1 MLHKIAKLSKTAP
14 PRLPSDTCR
23 SDLDINRRYS
33 WLHQGASNAGFTPL
47 RVPRDERSVMS
58 KIRKLIGFALALA
71 FAMAMLPAM
80 AFADTSYY
88 DLYVNGER
96 FTSDNLAI
104 ECGEGTATYDPAT
117 QTLTLS
123 NASITNAVDYGGID
137 SKLTGDLNIV
147 LRGENHITFD
157 DNFGIKAAGNIEFSG
172 LGSLAI
178 NVAGET
184 KDGISAAG
192 NVSVHGTTL
201 NINAPGGIGI
211 ASDGSVFVDNAKL
224 TSHALY
230 AGVDAVNLTIKNSSV
245 VDISAMEN
253 NCNAAFI
260 SSRDGATGGNL
271 SISNSNV
278 VAKSLFPGLFASGNL
293 TVDGGSVQ
301 SSSTVNSALWARGD
315 LTIKGGAK
323 VMLDGAY
330 PAGCA
335 GDFTVYAAEVDA
347 KSTNTGNIP
356 ALSDSPV
363 INDDF
368 DLTQAVAVDSEGT
381 TIDLIEHDGVEQAKG
396 FLHLYKNIH
405 FITSEKSV
413 TYSFPF
419 TKVVKKGGDIAPGK
433 QEFELEIFNVGVG
446 QIEDYADVTVTAT
459 VATNGVGEYE
469 GLLTIKG
476 PKSQVR
482 DITCEGFCVREK
494 NTGVANWTYSDAVY
508 QIFCH
513 EYEIAADARSAT
525 QSRCEIFPVKLV
537 ETDNGAFYEKTQDT
551 PVASMT
557 FENVYTEKAAPAEGD
572 KPDTDK
578 KPAATTKP
586 AGKKKTTAGKI
597 PSTGDSSAPAME
609 CAALLAIAGVLA
621 VGLSIKKLHGG
632 RSAR

>member
-1 MLHKIAKLSKTAP
+1 
-14 PRLPSDTCR
+14 
-23 SDLDINRRYS
+23 
-33 WLHQGASNAGFTPL
+33 
-47 RVPRDERSVMS
+47 MS
-58 KIRKLIGFALALA
+58 KIRKLMGFASAFAFIIAMLPALA
-71 FAMAMLPAM
+71 FAE
-80 AFADTSYY
+80 TTQY
-88 DLYVNGER
+88 DLFVNGR
-96 FTSDNLAI
+96 QFTSDNLTIA
-104 ECGEGTATYDPAT
+104 CGEGTATYDPGT
-117 QTLTLS
+117 QALTLS

-184 KDGISAAG
+184 RDGISAAG

-230 AGVDAVNLTIKNSSV
+230 AGIDAANLTINNSSV
-245 VDISAMEN
+245 VDISATEN
-253 NCNAAFI
+253 NCNAAYI
-260 SSRDGATGGNL
+260 SSRGGTTGGKL
-271 SISNSNV
+271 SISNSSV
-278 VAKSLFPGLFASGNL
+278 VAKSLFPGLFAEGNL
-293 TVDGGSVQ
+293 TIDGGSVQ
-301 SSSTVNSALWARGD
+301 STSTADAALWANGN
-315 LTIKGGAK
+315 LTIGGNAH
-323 VMLDGAY
+323 VTIDGKH
-330 PAGCA
+330 PTGCE
-335 GDFTVYAAEVDA
+335 GNFTVYAAEIDA
-347 KSTNTGNIP
+347 KNTNAENIP
-356 ALSDSPV
+356 AFFKSP
-363 INDDF
+363 IIGNDF
-368 DLTQAVAVDSEGT
+368 DLTYAVAVDSEGT

-405 FITSEKSV
+405 FITGEKSV

-446 QIEDYADVTVTAT
+446 QIEDYTDVTVTASVVT
-459 VATNGVGEYE
+459 DGEKEYE
-469 GLLTIKG
+469 GFLTIKG

-513 EYEIAADARSAT
+513 ECTITTDAQSAT
-525 QSRCEIFPVKLV
+525 QSSYEIFPVKLV

-597 PSTGDSSAPAME
+597 PSTGDSSVPAME

-621 VGLSIKKLHGG
+621 VGLSIKKLHSG

>member
-1 MLHKIAKLSKTAP
+1 
-14 PRLPSDTCR
+14 
-23 SDLDINRRYS
+23 
-33 WLHQGASNAGFTPL
+33 
-47 RVPRDERSVMS
+47 MS

-117 QTLTLS
+117 QTLTLD
-123 NASITNAVDYGGID
+123 NASITNALGSGGIY
-137 SKLTGDLNIV
+137 SGLTSDLNIV
-147 LRGENHITFD
+147 LQGENRITFD
-157 DNFGIKAAGNIEFSG
+157 DNMGVMATGNIELSG
-172 LGSLAI
+172 SGSLTI
-178 NVAGET
+178 DVAGET
-184 KDGISAAG
+184 RDGISAAG

-201 NINAPGGIGI
+201 NINAPGGVGI

-230 AGVDAVNLTIKNSSV
+230 AGIDAANLTINNSSV
-245 VDISAMEN
+245 VDISATEN
-253 NCNAAFI
+253 NCNAAYI
-260 SSRDGATGGNL
+260 SSRGGTAGGNL

-278 VAKSLFPGLFASGNL
+278 VAKSFFPGLFAEGNL
-293 TVDGGSVQ
+293 PVDGGSVQ
-301 SSSTVNSALWARGD
+301 STSTADSGLWARGD
-315 LTIKGGAK
+315 LTVKGGAK
-323 VMLDGAY
+323 VTLEGIR
-330 PAGCA
+330 PAGCG

-347 KSTNTGNIP
+347 KNTNVENIP
-356 ALSDSPV
+356 ALSDNPV
-363 INDDF
+363 IYGDF

-405 FITSEKSV
+405 FTTGEKSV

-446 QIEDYADVTVTAT
+446 QIDDYADVTVTAS
-459 VATNGVGEYE
+459 VATNGAGEYE

-482 DITCEGFCVREK
+482 DITCEGFYVREK

-513 EYEIAADARSAT
+513 EYTIATDAQSAT
-525 QSRCEIFPVKLV
+525 QSSYEIFPVRLV

-572 KPDTDK
+572 KPNTGK
-578 KPAATTKP
+578 KPAGTTKP

-621 VGLSIKKLHGG
+621 VGLSIKKLRGG
-632 RSAR
+632 RNAR

>member
-1 MLHKIAKLSKTAP
+1 
-14 PRLPSDTCR
+14 
-23 SDLDINRRYS
+23 
-33 WLHQGASNAGFTPL
+33 
-47 RVPRDERSVMS
+47 MS
-58 KIRKLIGFALALA
+58 KIRKLIGFASALA
-71 FAMAMLPAM
+71 FVMAMLPAL
-80 AFADTSYY
+80 AFAETTQYN
-88 DLYVNGER
+88 LFVNGEQ
-96 FTSDNLAI
+96 FTSDKLAI
-104 ECGEGTATYDPAT
+104 ACGEGTATYDPDA
-117 QTLTLS
+117 QTLTLN
-123 NASITNAVDYGGID
+123 NASITNVRDYGGIN
-137 SKLTGDLNIV
+137 SELTGNLDIV
-147 LRGENHITFD
+147 LQGENRITFD
-157 DNFGIKAAGNIEFSG
+157 DNMGIMATGNIEFSG
-172 LGSLAI
+172 SGSLTI
-178 NVAGET
+178 NVKGET

-192 NVSVHGTTL
+192 NVSVRATTL
-201 NINAPGGIGI
+201 VVNAPGGVGI
-211 ASDGSVFVDNAKL
+211 ASNGSVALDNARL

-230 AGVDAVNLTIKNSSV
+230 AGIDAVNLTIQNSSV
-245 VDISAMEN
+245 VDISATEN
-253 NCNAAFI
+253 NCNAAYI
-260 SSRDGATGGNL
+260 SSRGGTTGGNL

-278 VAKSLFPGLFASGNL
+278 VAKSLFPGLFAEGNL
-293 TVDGGSVQ
+293 TIDGGSAQ
-301 SSSTVNSALWARGD
+301 STSTADAALWASGD

-323 VMLDGAY
+323 VMLAGVY

-347 KSTNTGNIP
+347 KNTNVDNIP
-356 ALSDSPV
+356 ALSDNPV
-363 INDDF
+363 IYGDF

-381 TIDLIEHDGVEQAKG
+381 TIDLIEHDGAEQAKG

-419 TKVVKKGGDIAPGK
+419 TKLVKKGGDIAPGK

-459 VATNGVGEYE
+459 VATNGAGEYE

-513 EYEIAADARSAT
+513 EYTIATDAQSAT
-525 QSRCEIFPVKLV
+525 QSSYEIFPVKLV
-537 ETDNGAFYEKTQDT
+537 ETDNGASYEKTQDT

-557 FENVYTEKAAPAEGD
+557 FENIYTEKAAPAEGD

-597 PSTGDSSAPAME
+597 PNTGDSSAPAME

-621 VGLSIKKLHGG
+621 VGFSIKRLHCK
-632 RSAR
+632 R

>member
-1 MLHKIAKLSKTAP
+1 
-14 PRLPSDTCR
+14 
-23 SDLDINRRYS
+23 
-33 WLHQGASNAGFTPL
+33 
-47 RVPRDERSVMS
+47 MS

-117 QTLTLS
+117 QTLTLD
-123 NASITNAVDYGGID
+123 NASITNALGSVGIY
-137 SKLTGDLNIV
+137 SGLTSDLNIV
-147 LRGENHITFD
+147 LQGENRITFD
-157 DNFGIKAAGNIEFSG
+157 DNMGVMATGNIEFSG
-172 LGSLAI
+172 SGSLTI
-178 NVAGET
+178 DVAGET
-184 KDGISAAG
+184 RDGVSAVG
-192 NVSVHGTTL
+192 NVSVRATTL

-230 AGVDAVNLTIKNSSV
+230 AGVDAINLTIENGSV
-245 VDISAMEN
+245 VDISATES

-260 SSRDGATGGNL
+260 SSRGGTTGGNL
-271 SISNSNV
+271 SISNSSV
-278 VAKSLFPGLFASGNL
+278 VAKSLFPGLFADGNL
-293 TVDGGSVQ
+293 TIDGGSVQ
-301 SSSTVNSALWARGD
+301 STSTADSGLWASGN

-323 VMLDGAY
+323 VTLEGIY
-330 PAGCA
+330 PAGCG
-335 GDFTVYAAEVDA
+335 GDFTLYEAEIDA
-347 KSTNTGNIP
+347 KNTNTDNIP
-356 ALSDSPV
+356 ALFDSPV
-363 INDDF
+363 IHGDF
-368 DLTQAVAVDSEGT
+368 DLTHAVAVDNEGT
-381 TIDLIEHDGVEQAKG
+381 TVDLIEHDGAEQAKG

-405 FITSEKSV
+405 FITGEKSV

-446 QIEDYADVTVTAT
+446 QIEDYTDVTVTAT
-459 VATNGVGEYE
+459 VATNGEKEYE

-494 NTGVANWTYSDAVY
+494 NTGAANWTYSDAVY

-513 EYEIAADARSAT
+513 EYTITTDAQSAT
-525 QSRCEIFPVKLV
+525 QSSYEIFPVELV

-551 PVASMT
+551 PVANMT
-557 FENVYTEKAAPAEGD
+557 FENVYTKKAAPAEGD

-578 KPAATTKP
+578 KPAGTTKP
-586 AGKKKTTAGKI
+586 SGKKKTTAGKI
-597 PSTGDSSAPAME
+597 PSTGDNNALAMG
-609 CAALLAIAGVLA
+609 CAVLFTA
-621 VGLSIKKLHGG
+621 VGALTVALSAKKLRGG
-632 RSAR
+632 R

>member
-1 MLHKIAKLSKTAP
+1 
-14 PRLPSDTCR
+14 
-23 SDLDINRRYS
+23 
-33 WLHQGASNAGFTPL
+33 
-47 RVPRDERSVMS
+47 MS
-58 KIRKLIGFALALA
+58 KMRKLIGFALALA

-117 QTLTLS
+117 QTLTLD
-123 NASITNAVDYGGID
+123 NASITNALGSGGIY
-137 SKLTGDLNIV
+137 SGLTSDLNIV
-147 LRGENHITFD
+147 LQGENRITFD
-157 DNFGIKAAGNIEFSG
+157 DNMGVMATGNIELSG
-172 LGSLAI
+172 SGSLTI
-178 NVAGET
+178 DVAGET
-184 KDGISAAG
+184 RDGISAAG

-201 NINAPGGIGI
+201 NINAPGGVGI
-211 ASDGSVFVDNAKL
+211 AGDGSVFVDNAKL

-230 AGVDAVNLTIKNSSV
+230 AGIDAANLTIKNSSV
-245 VDISAMEN
+245 VDISATEN
-253 NCNAAFI
+253 NCNAAYI
-260 SSRDGATGGNL
+260 SSRGGATGGNL
-271 SISNSNV
+271 SISNSSV

-301 SSSTVNSALWARGD
+301 SSSTVDSALWASGD

-323 VMLDGAY
+323 VTLAGVY

-347 KSTNTGNIP
+347 KNTNVDNIP
-356 ALSDSPV
+356 ALSDNPV
-363 INDDF
+363 IYGDF

-396 FLHLYKNIH
+396 FLRLYKNIH
-405 FITSEKSV
+405 FITGEKSV

-446 QIEDYADVTVTAT
+446 QIEDYTGVTVTASVVT
-459 VATNGVGEYE
+459 DGEKEYE
-469 GLLTIKG
+469 GFLTIKG

-513 EYEIAADARSAT
+513 EYTITTDAQSAT
-525 QSRCEIFPVKLV
+525 QSSYEIFPVRLV

-572 KPDTDK
+572 KPDTGK
-578 KPAATTKP
+578 KPAGTTKP

-597 PSTGDSSAPAME
+597 PSTGDSNTPAME

>member
-1 MLHKIAKLSKTAP
+1 
-14 PRLPSDTCR
+14 
-23 SDLDINRRYS
+23 
-33 WLHQGASNAGFTPL
+33 
-47 RVPRDERSVMS
+47 MS
-58 KIRKLIGFALALA
+58 KIRKLIGFALALT
-71 FAMAMLPAM
+71 FTMAMLPAM

-117 QTLTLS
+117 QTLTLD
-123 NASITNAVDYGGID
+123 NASITNALGSGGIY
-137 SKLTGDLNIV
+137 SGLTSDLNIV
-147 LRGENHITFD
+147 LQGENRITFD
-157 DNFGIKAAGNIEFSG
+157 DNMGVMATGNIELSG
-172 LGSLAI
+172 SGSLTI
-178 NVAGET
+178 DVAGET
-184 KDGISAAG
+184 RDGISAAG

-201 NINAPGGIGI
+201 NINAPGGVGI
-211 ASDGSVFVDNAKL
+211 CSDGSVFVDNARL

-230 AGVDAVNLTIKNSSV
+230 AGIDAANLTINNSSV
-245 VDISAMEN
+245 VDISATEN
-253 NCNAAFI
+253 NCNAAYI
-260 SSRDGATGGNL
+260 SSRGGTMGGNL

-278 VAKSLFPGLFASGNL
+278 VAKSLFPGLFAEGNL

-301 SSSTVNSALWARGD
+301 STSTADSGLWARGD

-323 VMLDGAY
+323 VTLAGVY

-347 KSTNTGNIP
+347 KNTNVDNIP
-356 ALSDSPV
+356 ALSDNPV
-363 INDDF
+363 IYGDF
-368 DLTQAVAVDSEGT
+368 DLTHAVAVDSEGT

-396 FLHLYKNIH
+396 FLRLYKNIH
-405 FITSEKSV
+405 FITGEKSV

-446 QIEDYADVTVTAT
+446 RIEDYADATVTAS
-459 VATNGVGEYE
+459 VAINGVGEYE

-513 EYEIAADARSAT
+513 EYTIATDAQSAT
-525 QSRCEIFPVKLV
+525 QSSYEIFPVKLV

-557 FENVYTEKAAPAEGD
+557 FENIYTEKAAPAEGD
-572 KPDTDK
+572 KPDTGK

-609 CAALLAIAGVLA
+609 CAALLAIAGALTVA
-621 VGLSIKKLHGG
+621 LSIKKLRGG

>member
-1 MLHKIAKLSKTAP
+1 
-14 PRLPSDTCR
+14 
-23 SDLDINRRYS
+23 
-33 WLHQGASNAGFTPL
+33 
-47 RVPRDERSVMS
+47 MS

-117 QTLTLS
+117 QTLTLD
-123 NASITNAVDYGGID
+123 NASITNALGSGGIY
-137 SKLTGDLNIV
+137 SGLTSDLNIV
-147 LRGENHITFD
+147 LQGENRITFD
-157 DNFGIKAAGNIEFSG
+157 DNMGVMATGNIELSG
-172 LGSLAI
+172 SGSLTI
-178 NVAGET
+178 DVAGET
-184 KDGISAAG
+184 KDGISAVG
-192 NVSVHGTTL
+192 SVSVCGTTL
-201 NINAPGGIGI
+201 SINAPGGIGI
-211 ASDGSVFVDNAKL
+211 ASDGSVIVDNAKL

-245 VDISAMEN
+245 VDILATEN

-260 SSRDGATGGNL
+260 SSRSGATGGNL

-278 VAKSLFPGLFASGNL
+278 VAKSLFPGLFAEGNL

-301 SSSTVNSALWARGD
+301 STSTADSGLWARGD

-323 VMLDGAY
+323 VTLEGIK
-330 PAGCA
+330 PAGCG
-335 GDFTVYAAEVDA
+335 GDFTVHAAEIDA
-347 KSTNTGNIP
+347 KNTNVENIP
-356 ALSDSPV
+356 ALSDNPV
-363 INDDF
+363 INGDF

-405 FITSEKSV
+405 FITGEKSV

-446 QIEDYADVTVTAT
+446 KIEDYADVTVTAS

-482 DITCEGFCVREK
+482 DITCEGLCVREK
-494 NTGVANWTYSDAVY
+494 NTGAANWTYSDAVY

-513 EYEIAADARSAT
+513 EYEIAADAQSAT

-551 PVASMT
+551 PVASMI
-557 FENVYTEKAAPAEGD
+557 FENVYTEKVAPAEGD

-597 PSTGDSSAPAME
+597 PNTGDSSAPAME

>member
-1 MLHKIAKLSKTAP
+1 M
-14 PRLPSDTCR
+14 
-23 SDLDINRRYS
+23 
-33 WLHQGASNAGFTPL
+33 
-47 RVPRDERSVMS
+47 
-58 KIRKLIGFALALA
+58 
-71 FAMAMLPAM
+71 
-80 AFADTSYY
+80 
-88 DLYVNGER
+88 
-96 FTSDNLAI
+96 
-104 ECGEGTATYDPAT
+104 
-117 QTLTLS
+117 
-123 NASITNAVDYGGID
+123 
-137 SKLTGDLNIV
+137 GDLNIV

-184 KDGISAAG
+184 RDGISAAG

-201 NINAPGGIGI
+201 SINAPGGIGI
-211 ASDGSVFVDNAKL
+211 ASDGSAIVDNAKL

-230 AGVDAVNLTIKNSSV
+230 AGIDAANLTIKNSSM
-245 VDISAMEN
+245 VDISATEN
-253 NCNAAFI
+253 NCNAAYI
-260 SSRDGATGGNL
+260 SSRGGPAGDNL

-278 VAKSLFPGLFASGNL
+278 VAKSLFPGLFAEGNL
-293 TVDGGSVQ
+293 TIDGGSVQ
-301 SSSTVNSALWARGD
+301 SSSTVDSALWARGD

-368 DLTQAVAVDSEGT
+368 DLAQAVAVDSEGT

-405 FITSEKSV
+405 FITGEKSV

-446 QIEDYADVTVTAT
+446 QIEDYADVTVTAS

-513 EYEIAADARSAT
+513 EYTIATDAQSAT
-525 QSRCEIFPVKLV
+525 QSSYEIFPVKLV
-537 ETDNGAFYEKTQDT
+537 ETDNGAFYEKAQDT
-551 PVASMT
+551 PVASMA

-586 AGKKKTTAGKI
+586 AGKKKTTVGKI